1 MKRFWICVT
10 ILAVLF
16 LAALGNGRY
25 LDKLTE
31 AMTQTL
37 QSAQDSA
44 EAGNWARGQA
54 LTEQARQIWADAS
67 CYLHIVLR
75 HSETDEI
82 SSGFREVGQLL
93 QWQEAAEYTSAN
105 ARLMEEIRLLADMEQ
120 FNLKNLL

>member
-37 QSAQDSA
+37 QSAQDLSLIHIYLTVYIA
-44 EAGNWARGQA
+44 LPDPAGNQ
-54 LTEQARQIWADAS
+54 L
-67 CYLHIVLR
+67 IVL
-75 HSETDEI
+75 
-82 SSGFREVGQLL
+82 
-93 QWQEAAEYTSAN
+93 AAEIQDDDRFMPVGHFGLPFLY
-105 ARLMEEIRLLADMEQ
+105 LW
-120 FNLKNLL
+120 